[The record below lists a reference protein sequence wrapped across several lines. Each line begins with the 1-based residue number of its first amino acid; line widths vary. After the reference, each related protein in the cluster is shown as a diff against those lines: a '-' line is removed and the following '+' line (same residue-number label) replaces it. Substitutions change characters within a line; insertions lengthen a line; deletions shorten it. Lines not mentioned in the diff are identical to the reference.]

1 MRHSTNE
8 LDNLTGTKQTG
19 TKQARTKRQEKTY
32 TKSQTKQNIYKR
44 NIQDTKGIN
53 VTKIKIKY

>member
-1 MRHSTNE
+1 MNKTNKE
-8 LDNLTGTKQTG
+8 TK
-19 TKQARTKRQEKTY
+19 KH